1 MQKRGVTKL
10 GRQSSVSTNVA
21 LLKMIVNIQQCN
33 FVFIFRLKFKKIRI
47 NVTVIDMFHVL

>member
-21 LLKMIVNIQQCN
+21 LLKMIVNIQCN